1 LKRLLVFLAMALPLA
16 LPCPAQIFTNL
27 QNDTSR
33 IKFCVGPT
41 CAGGQTTPTSYG
53 VVDTVAPDG
62 TPSME
67 FMESGG
73 AYANSLAYSSNG
85 ATSANYFMHDV
96 WFYVEANTLDVAQA
110 LEFDNYVYT
119 APYRWIF
126 GSQCVI
132 GGDWDGWND
141 FTSHWVETK
150 IPCKLNVGWNHL
162 TEWSHRSQS
171 PSSACRNMPC
181 SYQDT
186 WEINGTAYPIN
197 IVTPASNLPKGWANE
212 SGAQIQ
218 LDTNAKGGT
227 VVVWYKDWNFTELG
241 H

>member
-1 LKRLLVFLAMALPLA
+1 VKRLLVCLAITLPLA
-16 LPCPAQIFTNL
+16 LPSPAQIFTNL
-27 QNDTSR
+27 QKDTSQ
-33 IKFCVGPT
+33 IKFCVGPS
-41 CAGGQTTPTSYG
+41 CAGGQTMPRSYS

-62 TPSME
+62 TSSME
-67 FMESGG
+67 FMENGG
-73 AYANSLAYSSNG
+73 AYANSLAYLVNG
-85 ATSANYFMHDV
+85 ATTANYFMHDV

-119 APYRWIF
+119 APYRWMF

-132 GGDWDGWND
+132 GGNWDGWND
-141 FTSHWVETK
+141 FTNHWVDTK

-171 PSSACRNMPC
+171 LSSACSNMPC

-186 WEINGTAYPIN
+186 WEINGVMHPIN
-197 IVTPASNLPKGWANE
+197 IVTPASNLPKGWANT
-212 SGAQIQ
+212 SGAQVQ
-218 LDTNAKGGT
+218 LDTNSKGGT
-227 VVVWYKDWNFTELG
+227 VEVWYKNWNFTELG